1 MQKWPSMTSFISA
14 RDLSKDATCVE
25 NESDV
30 DQDDFDMEDSTFH
43 WEEEA
48 TLFSELMGDG

>member
-1 MQKWPSMTSFISA
+1 M
-14 RDLSKDATCVE
+14 SKDATCVE